1 MSLQS
6 EGNKQKSLSLT
17 QLVQRNAE
25 ALESRENIPYQP
37 VVYAIPE
44 EWREKENQLLAEAV
58 QFQPK
63 LYLMIE
69 RLATIDEWNTM
80 NYRLINQVVQNGT
93 DTKRTVEQLIEQDGK
108 KREEYSSSLSR
119 KLFESLWDL
128 KNAKESLERTCRK
141 WVLIAAAVSA
151 TSSVLACILC
161 LLLAG

>member
-6 EGNKQKSLSLT
+6 EGNKPKSLSLS
-17 QLVQRNAE
+17 QLVERNAE
-25 ALESRENIPYQP
+25 ALETREKIPYQP

-44 EWREKENQLLAEAV
+44 EWRKKENQLLAEAV

-69 RLATIDEWNTM
+69 RLATIDEWNAM
-80 NYRLINQVVQNGT
+80 NYHLINQVAQNGT
-93 DTKRTVEQLIEQDGK
+93 DTKRAVEQLIEQDGK
-108 KREEYSSSLSR
+108 TREKYSSDLSM
-119 KLFESLWDL
+119 KLFESLRDL
-128 KNAKESLERTCRK
+128 KNAKESMESTCRK

-151 TSSVLACILC
+151 TSSVLACVLC

>member
-6 EGNKQKSLSLT
+6 EGNKPKSLSLT
-17 QLVQRNAE
+17 QLVERNAE
-25 ALESRENIPYQP
+25 ALETREKIPYQP

-44 EWREKENQLLAEAV
+44 EWRKKENQLLAEAV

-80 NYRLINQVVQNGT
+80 NYRLINQVVQNGN
-93 DTKRTVEQLIEQDGK
+93 DTKRTVERLIEQDGK

-119 KLFESLWDL
+119 KLFESLRDL
-128 KNAKESLERTCRK
+128 NNAKESLESACRK

>member
-1 MSLQS
+1 MNSQS
-6 EGNKQKSLSLT
+6 EGNKPKSLSLS
-17 QLVQRNAE
+17 QLVERNAE
-25 ALESRENIPYQP
+25 ALETREKIPYQP
-37 VVYAIPE
+37 VVYAIPK
-44 EWREKENQLLAEAV
+44 EWREKENQLLADAV

-63 LYLMIE
+63 LYQMIE
-69 RLATIDEWNTM
+69 GLATIDEWNAM

-119 KLFESLWDL
+119 KLFESLRDL
-128 KNAKESLERTCRK
+128 KNAKESLESTCRK

-151 TSSVLACILC
+151 ASSMLACVLC

>member
-1 MSLQS
+1 MNSQS
-6 EGNKQKSLSLT
+6 ENKKPNSLSLT
-17 QLVQRNAE
+17 QLVERNAE
-25 ALESRENIPYQP
+25 ALETREKIPYQP

-44 EWREKENQLLAEAV
+44 EWRKKENQLLAEAV

-93 DTKRTVEQLIEQDGK
+93 DTKRAVERLIEQDGK

-119 KLFESLWDL
+119 KLFESLRDL

-151 TSSVLACILC
+151 TSSVLACVLC

>member
-6 EGNKQKSLSLT
+6 EGNKPKSLSLT
-17 QLVQRNAE
+17 QLVERNAE
-25 ALESRENIPYQP
+25 ALETREKIPYQP

-80 NYRLINQVVQNGT
+80 NYRLINQVAQNGT
-93 DTKRTVEQLIEQDGK
+93 DTENAVTRIIEQDGK
-108 KREEYSSSLSR
+108 KREEYSSDLSR
-119 KLFESLWDL
+119 KLFESLRDL
-128 KNAKESLERTCRK
+128 KNAKESLESTCRK

-151 TSSVLACILC
+151 TSSILACILC

>member
-1 MSLQS
+1 MNSQS
-6 EGNKQKSLSLT
+6 ENKKPKSLSLT
-17 QLVQRNAE
+17 QLVERNAE
-25 ALESRENIPYQP
+25 ALETREKIPYQP

-44 EWREKENQLLAEAV
+44 EWRKKENQLLAEAV

-69 RLATIDEWNTM
+69 RLATIDEWNAM
-80 NYRLINQVVQNGT
+80 NYRLINQVTQNGT
-93 DTKRTVEQLIEQDGK
+93 DTKRTVERLIEQDGK
-108 KREEYSSSLSR
+108 KREEYSSNLSK
-119 KLFESLWDL
+119 KLFESLRDL

-151 TSSVLACILC
+151 TSSVLACVLC